1 MTPVKLQMH
10 NFLSY
15 REPKALDFTSF
26 NLAVLSGDNGVGK
39 SSILEAITWAL
50 WGKTRANSD
59 DSLIFQGEKVCWVE
73 LIFEHEKNLYRILR
87 KREITKRLGQSFL
100 EFQIRS
106 ARKQSMLD
114 DAGWESIAEATIKAT
129 NEKIIKILKIPYE
142 IFVNSSYLRQGHAD
156 EFTSKTASERKDI
169 LSEVLGL
176 GYYEELSFKARE
188 KTRTIEEK
196 IRLIAFNLEDL
207 QSQIA
212 AKGGVK
218 KSFKEKGAILNNLTK
233 KKNILKHELMGLDE
247 KRKLFDLTGEKLDNL
262 REKWQELEEEKA
274 QIRVDRKN
282 LELEIEKIETTL
294 KNKKDILDNF
304 KNLKK
309 TEAQNEKLE
318 EKAEKYRKFTE
329 QLRVFDHIKSTLND
343 NIARIHKIS
352 NCPTCL
358 RPMNQKEQKEI
369 IARLKKDFQN
379 SEEPKLKNLL
389 SEIKLLGYSGTEH
402 QKVKLK
408 LRDREIIYEAKQRV
422 DLAENDLKNARQNLE
437 KFSSDLEK
445 IKKQEQVILKD
456 GKALSGKQ
464 PELEKANLAW
474 QTKNDEIE
482 ALDSQIL
489 DIQAVFGQLKQELKQ
504 IEKYASD
511 LKAREKEQ
519 RKLQEQKQSFEEL
532 ATAFGKKGIQAMI
545 IETSLAAIEE
555 EANVLLGKITDDRM
569 SLRFIT
575 QKEKKANAEEL
586 IETLEIQIRDEFGTR
601 DYEMYSGGEA
611 FRINF
616 AIRIALS
623 KLLASRALTHLRFLA
638 IDEGF
643 GMLDAAGRDDLV
655 AAINSI
661 APDFEKILVIT
672 HLQELKDLF
681 PTKIE
686 VTKDEYGSHL
696 KVVNS

>member
-1 MTPVKLQMH
+1 MIPLKLQMH

-15 REPKALDFTSF
+15 REPKALDFNSF

-39 SSILEAITWAL
+39 SSILEAITWAI
-50 WGKTRANSD
+50 WGKTRAVSD

-87 KREITKRLGQSFL
+87 KREIKKRTGQSFL
-100 EFQIRS
+100 EFQARS
-106 ARKQSMLD
+106 SRTLLIDEADWK
-114 DAGWESIAEATIKAT
+114 SIAEATIKAT
-129 NEKIIKILKIPYE
+129 SEKIIKILKIPYE

-169 LSEVLGL
+169 LSEVLDL
-176 GYYEELSFKARE
+176 GYYEELSAKARE
-188 KTRTIEEK
+188 KARISEDK
-196 IRLIAFNLEDL
+196 IKLIAFNLENL
-207 QSQIA
+207 QNQIA
-212 AKGGVK
+212 AKGEVE
-218 KSFKEKGAILNNLTK
+218 KSLKEKITILNNLTK
-233 KKNILKHELMGLDE
+233 KKNALKHELMGLDE
-247 KRKLFDLTGEKLDNL
+247 KRKLFDLTSEKLDNL
-262 REKWQELEEEKA
+262 RQKWQELQEEKA
-274 QIRVDRKN
+274 QAGADREN
-282 LELEIEKIETTL
+282 VELEIEKIATTL
-294 KNKKDILDNF
+294 KNKKNILDNF
-304 KNLKK
+304 ESLKK
-309 TEAQNEKLE
+309 IEVQNERLE
-318 EKAEKYRKFTE
+318 EKREEYQKLTE
-329 QLRVFDHIKSTLND
+329 DLRIFDHIKSTLNN

-369 IARLKKDFQN
+369 IARLKRDFQQTQ
-379 SEEPKLKNLL
+379 EPKLK
-389 SEIKLLGYSGTEH
+389 KLLGEIKMLGYSSAEH

-408 LRDREIIYEAKQRV
+408 LRDRGIIYEAKQKV
-422 DLAENDLKNARQNLE
+422 DLAENDLKNARENLA
-437 KFSSDLEK
+437 KLSYNLEK

-456 GKALSGKQ
+456 GKALSAKQ
-464 PELEKANLAW
+464 PELEKVNLAW
-474 QTKNDEIE
+474 QAKNNELE
-482 ALDSQIL
+482 ALDLQIL
-489 DIQAVFGQLKQELKQ
+489 DIQAGFGQLEQELKQ

-511 LKAREKEQ
+511 LKMKEKEQ
-519 RKLQEQKQSFEEL
+519 KDLALEQQSFEEL
-532 ATAFGKKGIQAMI
+532 AIAFGKKGIQAMI

-623 KLLASRALTHLRFLA
+623 KLLASRAGTHLKFLA

-686 VTKDEYGSHL
+686 VTKDQNGSHL
-696 KVVNS
+696 EIAA

>member
-39 SSILEAITWAL
+39 SSILEAITWAI

-73 LIFEHEKNLYRILR
+73 LIFEHEKNLYRIFR
-87 KREITKRLGQSFL
+87 KREIKKRTGQSFL
-100 EFQIRS
+100 EFQTRS
-106 ARKQSMLD
+106 SKKANLLEG
-114 DAGWESIAEATIKAT
+114 ANWESIAEATIKTT

-169 LSEVLGL
+169 LSEVLDL
-176 GYYEELSFKARE
+176 GYYEELSAKARE
-188 KTRTIEEK
+188 KARISEDK
-196 IRLIAFNLEDL
+196 IKLIAFNLEDL
-207 QSQIA
+207 QNQIA
-212 AKGGVK
+212 AKSGVE
-218 KSFKEKGAILNNLTK
+218 KSLKEKITILNNLTK
-233 KKNILKHELMGLDE
+233 KKNALKHGLMGLDE
-247 KRKLFDLTGEKLDNL
+247 KRKLFDLTNEKLDNL
-262 REKWQELEEEKA
+262 REKWQELEKEKA
-274 QIRVDRKN
+274 QTMADREN
-282 LELEIEKIETTL
+282 LELEIEKIETML
-294 KNKKDILDNF
+294 KNKKIILDNF
-304 KNLKK
+304 ENLKK
-309 TEAQNEKLE
+309 IEAQNERLN
-318 EKAEKYRKFTE
+318 EKAEQYQKLTE
-329 QLRVFDHIKSTLND
+329 ELRIFDHIKSTLNN

-358 RPMNQKEQKEI
+358 RPMNPKEQKEI
-369 IARLKKDFQN
+369 IARLKRDFQQTQ
-379 SEEPKLKNLL
+379 EPELKKLLG
-389 SEIKLLGYSGTEH
+389 EIKLLGYSSLEH

-408 LRDREIIYEAKQRV
+408 LRDREIIYEAKQKV
-422 DLAENDLKNARQNLE
+422 DLAENDLKNARGNLAKLSYILE
-437 KFSSDLEK
+437 KL
-445 IKKQEQVILKD
+445 KKEEQVILKD
-456 GKALSGKQ
+456 GKALSAKQ
-464 PELEKANLAW
+464 PELEKVNLAW
-474 QTKNDEIE
+474 QAKNNELE
-482 ALDSQIL
+482 ALDLQIL
-489 DIQAVFGQLKQELKQ
+489 DLQTIFGQLKQELKQ

-511 LKAREKEQ
+511 LKTKE
-519 RKLQEQKQSFEEL
+519 REQKDLAEEEQSFEEL
-532 ATAFGKKGIQAMI
+532 ALAFGKKGIQAMI

-555 EANVLLGKITDDRM
+555 EANALLSKITDDRM

-575 QKEKKANAEEL
+575 QKEKKANSEEL
-586 IETLEIQIRDEFGTR
+586 IETLEIQIRDEFGAR
-601 DYEMYSGGEA
+601 DYEMYSDGEA

-623 KLLASRALTHLRFLA
+623 KLLASRAGTHLKFLA

-686 VTKDEYGSHL
+686 VTKDQNGSHIEIEG
-696 KVVNS
+696 

>member
-1 MTPVKLQMH
+1 MIPVKLQMH

-15 REPKALDFTSF
+15 REPKALDLTSF

-73 LIFEHEKNLYRILR
+73 LIFEHEKNFYRILR

-100 EFQIRS
+100 EFQTRS
-106 ARKQSMLD
+106 HHKQSILD
-114 DAGWESIAEATIKAT
+114 DANWESIAEATIKAT

-176 GYYEELSFKARE
+176 GYYEELSLKARE
-188 KTRTIEEK
+188 KARLNEDK
-196 IRLIAFNLEDL
+196 IKLIAFNLEDL

-212 AKGGVK
+212 AKGGVE
-218 KSFKEKGAILNNLTK
+218 KSLKEKVTILNNLTK
-233 KKNILKHELMGLDE
+233 KKNTLKRELIGLDE
-247 KRKLFDLTGEKLDNL
+247 KRKLFDLTSEKLDNL
-262 REKWQELEEEKA
+262 RQKWQELEEEKA
-274 QIRVDRKN
+274 QTEAQRKT
-282 LELEIEKIETTL
+282 LELEIEKIKGTL
-294 KNKKDILDNF
+294 KNKKNILKNFENF
-304 KNLKK
+304 KSIE
-309 TEAQNEKLE
+309 TQNEKLE
-318 EKAEKYRKFTE
+318 EKAAQYQRLVE
-329 QLRVFDHIKSTLND
+329 QLKVFDHIKNTLND
-343 NIARIHKIS
+343 KVARIHKIS

-369 IARLKKDFQN
+369 IARLHKNYEKIDL
-379 SEEPKLKNLL
+379 PKLKKLL
-389 SEIKLLGYSGTEH
+389 SDISALGYNPQEHRKLKIKL
-402 QKVKLK
+402 
-408 LRDREIIYEAKQRV
+408 RERNEIYEAKQKV
-422 DLAENDLKNARQNLE
+422 NLAENDFKNTQENLNKLSE
-437 KFSSDLEK
+437 NFNKILNTEK
-445 IKKQEQVILKD
+445 IIEKQGKSLK
-456 GKALSGKQ
+456 AKQ
-464 PELEKANLAW
+464 PELDKANLAW
-474 QTKNDEIE
+474 QVKTNELE
-482 ALDSQIL
+482 ALDLQIL
-489 DIQAVFGQLKQELKQ
+489 DIQAAFGQLKQELKQ

-511 LKAREKEQ
+511 LKTREKEQ
-519 RKLQEQKQSFEEL
+519 RKLEEQKQSYEEL
-532 ATAFGKKGIQAMI
+532 ALAFGKKGIQAMI

-555 EANVLLGKITDDRM
+555 EANVLLGKITDERM
-569 SLRFIT
+569 SVRFIT
-575 QKEKKANAEEL
+575 QKEKKAKAEEL

-623 KLLASRALTHLRFLA
+623 KLLASRALTHLKFLA

-643 GMLDAAGRDDLV
+643 GMLDTAGRDDLV
-655 AAINSI
+655 AVINSI

-686 VTKDEYGSHL
+686 VTKDESGSHI
-696 KVVNS
+696 KVEG